1 LTFCENN
8 PIMEIMESPPKII
21 MVVKADRVQKTHRIS
36 IPKAIREAKG
46 WENIYL
52 YKITLRED
60 GTVTLEGYL
69 TYEPEIA
76 DRIDIEEEKVRE
88 LAENI
93 REQGLL
99 QSPLVRKVGNEYE
112 IIAGDR
118 RILAVKKLGWSEIE
132 CVVCQMTD
140 AQAAE
145 ARASENLARED
156 LTVIEEARVYERL
169 LKTYGYTIKQI
180 AEKMGKSASYGVAEA
195 LWPISDP
202 AALDYYLSFA
212 CDHGVTVPI
221 ARQWANDW
229 KMSQRRLREDEDPMQ
244 NMEAAP
250 AIRPTYIACDLCEQP
265 ELVEHLQ
272 IVRLC
277 RECAMRIAQARNIK
291 E

>member
-1 LTFCENN
+1 MTT
-8 PIMEIMESPPKII
+8 S
-21 MVVKADRVQKTHRIS
+21 R
-36 IPKAIREAKG
+36 
-46 WENIYL
+46 
-52 YKITLRED
+52 
-60 GTVTLEGYL
+60 
-69 TYEPEIA
+69 PEIA

-180 AEKMGKSASYGVAEA
+180 AEKMGKSAGVVKRRLDLLKMPQCLQDAIIRCGRGPLADLRPGRIRLLPVFCVRPWSYGADCE
-195 LWPISDP
+195 
-202 AALDYYLSFA
+202 
-212 CDHGVTVPI
+212 TVG
-221 ARQWANDW
+221 Q
-229 KMSQRRLREDEDPMQ
+229 
-244 NMEAAP
+244 
-250 AIRPTYIACDLCEQP
+250 
-265 ELVEHLQ
+265 
-272 IVRLC
+272 
-277 RECAMRIAQARNIK
+277 
-291 E
+291 